1 MFLWLESERM
11 MQDQGLIING
21 LWIQG
26 KGEFRASG
34 LGSALSGSWHRLSL
48 LSNVLSSQ
56 DLLEKHVF
64 LCSLISLISGMLR
77 QFEWKRLLFQA
88 KIFKRKGNSM
98 HLVGDEG

>member
-48 LSNVLSSQ
+48 LSNVLSRP
-56 DLLEKHVF
+56 
-64 LCSLISLISGMLR
+64 G
-77 QFEWKRLLFQA
+77 
-88 KIFKRKGNSM
+88 
-98 HLVGDEG
+98 LVGKASILVLFDILDFWYA

>member
-34 LGSALSGSWHRLSL
+34 LGSALSGSGHRLPL
-48 LSNVLSSQ
+48 LSNVL
-56 DLLEKHVF
+56 F
-64 LCSLISLISGMLR
+64 RTG
-77 QFEWKRLLFQA
+77 
-88 KIFKRKGNSM
+88 
-98 HLVGDEG
+98 LVGKACILVLFDILDFWYA

>member
-1 MFLWLESERM
+1 

-48 LSNVLSSQ
+48 LSNVLFTPGLVGKACILVLF
-56 DLLEKHVF
+56 DI
-64 LCSLISLISGMLR
+64 LIFGMLR
-77 QFEWKRLLFQA
+77 TFEWKIPSKKSQG
-88 KIFKRKGNSM
+88 KGEQHASSW
-98 HLVGDEG
+98 G